1 MMVKHA
7 GLTLA
12 NLKLASLFRVTTTQ
26 VPNIQ
31 ECVAYFQSQ
40 CSPFGYQLRILK
52 RTEQDCLIYLYHHIR
67 LQSCLSSP
75 VIQAHLSVNGYTDF
89 EVDQVLAQ
97 LSCRLKT
104 SSFPHEI
111 GLFLGYPL
119 ADVLAFSQGQPCKF
133 RGYWCVYCRVKQSQK
148 KFNRFFCCLKQMEA
162 SLAKGMSLTELMT
175 KLN

>member
-12 NLKLASLFRVTTTQ
+12 NFKLASLFRVTTQQ
-26 VPNIQ
+26 VPNVL
-31 ECVAYFQSQ
+31 ECVSYFQSK
-40 CSPFGYQLRILK
+40 CSPFGYKLRILK
-52 RTEQDCLIYLYHHIR
+52 RTDQDCLIYLYHHTR

-75 VIQAHLSVNGYTDF
+75 VIQHHLAVNGYTDF
-89 EVDQVLAQ
+89 EVDQVLAT
-97 LSCRLKT
+97 LSHRLKS

-119 ADVLAFSQGQPCKF
+119 RDVLAFSQGKPCKVK
-133 RGYWCVYCRVKQSQK
+133 GYWCVYCRAKQCQR
-148 KFNRFFCCLKQMEA
+148 KFERFSCCLRQMEA
-162 SLAKGMSLTELMT
+162 SLAKGLSLTELLA